1 MNEPTIT
8 CANCKA
14 EIKLTESLAAPL
26 IEAARLQFEQK
37 IAEKE
42 AGIAMREVAI
52 CEQKAA
58 IQKEKE
64 AIDEQVSQKLEAER
78 EKIRAEE
85 AKNAR
90 LILETDIKGQAKEV
104 AYLQDVLKE
113 RDGKLAEAQKTQL
126 DLLRKQRE
134 FG

>member
-1 MNEPTIT
+1 MVPAREGWRASCQPKSSEIESSKTVGFAMNEPTIT

-42 AGIAMREVAI
+42 AGIAIREVAI

-78 EKIRAEE
+78 EKSVLRRPKMLGLFLKPAQLE
-85 AKNAR
+85 R
-90 LILETDIKGQAKEV
+90 LP
-104 AYLQDVLKE
+104 
-113 RDGKLAEAQKTQL
+113 
-126 DLLRKQRE
+126 
-134 FG
+134 